1 MKPIRKYLRLSL
13 GNNLE
18 KSVFFVRSIPK
29 RLVG

>member
-18 KSVFFVRSIPK
+18 KSVFFARSITK
-29 RLVG
+29 RLMG